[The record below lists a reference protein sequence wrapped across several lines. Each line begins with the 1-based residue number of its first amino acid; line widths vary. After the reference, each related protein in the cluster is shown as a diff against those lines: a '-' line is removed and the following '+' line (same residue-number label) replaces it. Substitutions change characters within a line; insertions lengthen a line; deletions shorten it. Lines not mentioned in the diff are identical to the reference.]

1 MPEIIPNLHPFFVH
15 FTISLITISFLSL
28 LSAKIIKSFHF
39 TKFHKE
45 LLIVSK
51 WCLWLGSLA
60 VICTVGAG
68 FYAYYSVNSHSMNS
82 HMAMLTHRTWALIT
96 FTVIIVMSLWSL
108 ILQWYKKPPK
118 LLYTLGLF
126 LAFLGVMITGFYG
139 SELVYRYGLGVMV
152 PLNQEEHKHIH
163 QSNNVNIMKL
173 PPSETSG
180 LRHDSAEES
189 SSNVIPDSPGQGNQ
203 DSNHH
208 STTTHEH

>member
-28 LSAKIIKSFHF
+28 LSAKIIKFFHF

-108 ILQWYKKPPK
+108 ILQWYKRPPK

-126 LAFLGVMITGFYG
+126 FAFLGVMITGFYG
-139 SELVYRYGLGVMV
+139 SELVYRYGLGVIPASTLEAV
-152 PLNQEEHKHIH
+152 SHSHEEGNHNRRK
-163 QSNNVNIMKL
+163 MKTE
-173 PPSETSG
+173 PHSENT
-180 LRHDSAEES
+180 E
-189 SSNVIPDSPGQGNQ
+189 
-203 DSNHH
+203 H
-208 STTTHEH
+208 SHE